1 MECRDVRAL
10 ADSYLSEQLLVET
23 THAVV
28 EHLERCQACRA
39 EFDGRRR
46 LRATLRSA
54 FDRAPDL
61 QPRPEFLER
70 LHASMREAGRS
81 AGVRASRWQR
91 GLAMAAVLVLVV
103 GLAAGATRWLSLSAV
118 NRLAHLAA
126 GDHQNCALEFRLP
139 ERPITLVEAARFDP
153 AFRRLEML
161 QHHRAVL
168 SRGAI
173 QFVEHHA
180 CIYQGQ
186 RFAHIVF
193 KYRGRA
199 VSVLVAD
206 ARGSRRGTWWHGA
219 DAHEGPS
226 VGTFNLSSF
235 RSAGH
240 DVFVVSTLPS
250 EDVLEVARAVATP
263 VSDALGGL

>member
-23 THAVV
+23 THTVV

-54 FDRAPDL
+54 FGRARDL
-61 QPRPEFLER
+61 EPRPEFLER
-70 LHASMREAGRS
+70 LHARVREAGRS

-91 GLAMAAVLVLVV
+91 GLAMAACVVLVV
-103 GLAAGATRWLSLSAV
+103 GLAAGATRWLSLSV
-118 NRLAHLAA
+118 MNRLAHLAA
-126 GDHQNCALEFRLP
+126 GDHQNCALKFRLP
-139 ERPITLVEAARFDP
+139 ERPITLVEAARSDP
-153 AFRRLEML
+153 AFRRLETL
-161 QHHRAVL
+161 QHYRAVL
-168 SRGAI
+168 GDGAI
-173 QFVEHHA
+173 RFVEHHA
-180 CIYQGQ
+180 CVYKGQ
-186 RFAHIVF
+186 LFAHIVF
-193 KYRGRA
+193 TYRGSA

-219 DAHEGPS
+219 DVHEGPS

-235 RSAGH
+235 HSGGH
-240 DVFVVSTLPS
+240 DVFVVSTLPA
-250 EDVLEVARAVATP
+250 EDVQEVARAIATP